1 MLQVRLSPGALSD
14 SLPNELNRRLQRT
27 PTTAKIGRGEGER
40 GGGGETQLADWAM
53 RGRIIAQPPRTVSKT
68 ACHVLC
74 KNDEAEVGGMR
85 GGEEEDGGGGG
96 GIFFRA
102 SSAEAAD

>member
-53 RGRIIAQPPRTVSKT
+53 RGRNMFLV
-68 ACHVLC
+68 
-74 KNDEAEVGGMR
+74 NDEAEAGGR
-85 GGEEEDGGGGG
+85 KDGEEEEGGGGG
-96 GIFFRA
+96 EICFKPA
-102 SSAEAAD
+102 SAEAAD